1 LITITLKVVTIIIVI
16 TFVLKHPQKGNK
28 PICMVSCNYNFRQH
42 DMNECH
48 KRNYQSVSIKQL
60 KKRKITLIVDIDIYA
75 DNKPVA

>member
-1 LITITLKVVTIIIVI
+1 
-16 TFVLKHPQKGNK
+16 
-28 PICMVSCNYNFRQH
+28 
-42 DMNECH
+42 MNECH